1 MEKTWT
7 EEILGWTAFAFNSY
21 FILYPTFAFYDV
33 VKGKLNFE
41 DSPYNYAAVNYLN
54 CLCWLLYSDL
64 LYSDQIKVINLIG
77 TTINGIF
84 LLIYLYYEIKKYTI
98 DAILNGLILAS
109 GTYMIYLSL
118 TVMIEDDTII
128 GRICSA
134 SYCLLF
140 YFPMEL
146 IYRVIKQKNFM
157 LIPFCSAWGSMFMSI
172 FWILYGI
179 IITEIYLVIPHCINV
194 ILATVEIILFL
205 NYRKKY
211 PINISNEFSS
221 TYEFENPETNEIK
234 EEKHKM
240 KDINEE
246 SEPTLQEKPVNILE
260 KENN

>member
-1 MEKTWT
+1 
-7 EEILGWTAFAFNSY
+7 
-21 FILYPTFAFYDV
+21 
-33 VKGKLNFE
+33 
-41 DSPYNYAAVNYLN
+41 
-54 CLCWLLYSDL
+54 
-64 LYSDQIKVINLIG
+64 
-77 TTINGIF
+77 
-84 LLIYLYYEIKKYTI
+84 
-98 DAILNGLILAS
+98 
-109 GTYMIYLSL
+109 
-118 TVMIEDDTII
+118 
-128 GRICSA
+128 
-134 SYCLLF
+134 
-140 YFPMEL
+140 
-146 IYRVIKQKNFM
+146 M

-234 EEKHKM
+234 ADKHKM